1 MAYEF
6 WGCAACGRVGTSPRD
21 LTRQGCEGTHQRLY
35 TAEEADQR
43 ASAAMT
49 SEKAVHAA
57 CRSLIAHVPTVAPG
71 AMQAALEA
79 AALELYGEPVGKE
92 KDG

>member
-1 MAYEF
+1 MAYEV
-6 WGCAACGRVGTSPRD
+6 CVHGRLKRQCETCIAETERD
-21 LTRQGCEGTHQRLY
+21 ERLTT
-35 TAEEADQR
+35 EEADQR

-57 CRSLIAHVPTVAPG
+57 CRSLVAHVPTVAPG

-92 KDG
+92 KDDA